1 MAEELTE
8 KLAEGATGRLEII
21 AELIVGGTLELTATG
36 EHETVAASEAIVE
49 GKFETVGGRLASIAA
64 GGFEIIAVCEAIA
77 AGGLVAVAEGG
88 LVVIAAGECNAIVG
102 GRLGAIA
109 AGELEKVV
117 AVGCKETAAD
127 RLTGRGAES
136 EEGSMAEL
144 ETGAAVGSVGLV
156 AEAAKVGAC
165 VRGVRSTASEYVLD
179 FRWALEWAR
188 LRERDQVLSLTTLQ
202 SAGGGTMCTGRVV
215 ETVEEAAEGAA

>member
-8 KLAEGATGRLEII
+8 KLAEGATGRLEIM
-21 AELIVGGTLELTATG
+21 AEVIIGGTLELTATG
-36 EHETVAASEAIVE
+36 EHEAVAASEAIVE
-49 GKFETVGGRLASIAA
+49 GKFETVGGRLVSIAA

-77 AGGLVAVAEGG
+77 AGG